1 MFRTR
6 RFQRDANIRPN
17 RFLNAIIAAVAL
29 CILADNAALM
39 GQGPLEPL
47 PIGKG
52 LRVPPTGELA
62 QFAQIRAEA
71 GPMQPVLWKLP
82 KGGVAEAAALEGFVG
97 DEANKNLFALD
108 VNAVYRF
115 RITGLEAYPEATLYP
130 TLELLGRLNP
140 PAGKAWDF
148 PVEIYLPMEDI
159 VAATR
164 GSLVT
169 RVVFLENSE
178 NPSNVDASNNPDLLT
193 LDVPRGVDPVAAAQ
207 TRGRVLAI
215 VRLGSRD
222 PNGPP
227 TPEDPFYFGLPNVE
241 FKPMTFA
248 PASEQNFEEESAEA
262 PEVVESVENVEI
274 IESVVEPAAETPAE

>member
-1 MFRTR
+1 
-6 RFQRDANIRPN
+6 
-17 RFLNAIIAAVAL
+17 
-29 CILADNAALM
+29 
-39 GQGPLEPL
+39 
-47 PIGKG
+47 
-52 LRVPPTGELA
+52 
-62 QFAQIRAEA
+62 
-71 GPMQPVLWKLP
+71 
-82 KGGVAEAAALEGFVG
+82 
-97 DEANKNLFALD
+97 
-108 VNAVYRF
+108 
-115 RITGLEAYPEATLYP
+115 
-130 TLELLGRLNP
+130 
-140 PAGKAWDF
+140 
-148 PVEIYLPMEDI
+148 MEDI

-248 PASEQNFEEESAEA
+248 PASEQNFEGKRWA
-262 PEVVESVENVEI
+262 PESSSVENVEI
-274 IESVVEPAAETPAE
+274 IESVEEPAAETPAE